1 MNPNINSSRIEAKI
15 EMCFQSR
22 KPELICSHQPFTS
35 GSVPWCSNGA
45 PVYGKGWGLEG
56 SMGGVPGMR
65 FTLSDWELSS
75 PQGAGL
81 AVSFE
86 LFYSGQFAR
95 GIVFLESE

>member
-1 MNPNINSSRIEAKI
+1 
-15 EMCFQSR
+15 
-22 KPELICSHQPFTS
+22 
-35 GSVPWCSNGA
+35 
-45 PVYGKGWGLEG
+45 
-56 SMGGVPGMR
+56 MGGVPGMR